1 MYIFNCFN
9 IFLYKP
15 ILMEYI
21 TIRCLLRHIYICI
34 IFYVD
39 ALCRNFNALRY
50 KPACLGFDSHWCH
63 CNFSEKY

>member
-1 MYIFNCFN
+1 
-9 IFLYKP
+9 
-15 ILMEYI
+15 MEYI

-50 KPACLGFDSHWCH
+50 KPACLGFDFHWCH